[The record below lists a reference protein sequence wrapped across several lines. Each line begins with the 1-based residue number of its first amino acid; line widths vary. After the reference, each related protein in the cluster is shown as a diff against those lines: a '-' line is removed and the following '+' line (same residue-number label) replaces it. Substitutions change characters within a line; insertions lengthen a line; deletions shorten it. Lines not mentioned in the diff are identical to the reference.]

1 MSEERDATGRR
12 AEGRERG
19 LAALLDATR
28 ELMIAE
34 DAETVARTVVEAASD
49 RLGHE
54 LVGVHLLPDAPLTER
69 AATAAES
76 PHVALE
82 PVAWTDALVD
92 LIGRDPP
99 PDIEPG
105 SGVAWESFER
115 GELRVFDDVRA
126 AKAELMDP
134 DTAFRSELHVPLGR
148 YGVLIIGSAEVAEFD
163 DRDVYFARILAA
175 NTVAALDNLAAR
187 REVERREQELAR
199 QNRRLEEFADVIGH
213 DLRNPL
219 SVARGRL
226 ELGLESGDREEFER
240 VDDALDRIEALVD
253 GLLSLAKEG
262 RAVGETTTVDVAAVA
277 ERAWRSV
284 ETEGATLRTTPA
296 PGVAAD
302 ADRLRQ
308 LLENLFRNT
317 VEHGSASSRPGA
329 DDAVEH
335 AATDPA
341 GLTVSVGP
349 LDDGPGFYVAD
360 DGVGIPDGL
369 GESALEHGVSGAD
382 GTGLGLAIVRTIA
395 EAHGWAVATETGAD
409 GGARF
414 EFRTDEQAR

>member
-1 MSEERDATGRR
+1 MSEEPDGTGRR
-12 AEGRERG
+12 AGGRERG

-28 ELMIAE
+28 ELMVAE
-34 DAETVARTVVEAASD
+34 DAETIARTVVEASSD

-54 LVGVHLLPDAPLTER
+54 LVGVHLVPDAPLTER

-76 PHVALE
+76 PQVALE
-82 PVAWTDALVD
+82 PVAWTDAIVE

-115 GELRVFDDVRA
+115 GELRVFDDLRS

-163 DRDVYFARILAA
+163 DQDVYFARILAA

-240 VDDALDRIEALVD
+240 ADDALDRIEALVD

-308 LLENLFRNT
+308 LLENLFRN
-317 VEHGSASSRPGA
+317 S
-329 DDAVEH
+329 VEH

-349 LDDGPGFYVAD
+349 LDDDPGFYVAD

-369 GESALEHGVSGAD
+369 GESALEHGVSGAG

-395 EAHGWAVATETGAD
+395 EAHGWAVAMETGAD

-414 EFRTDEQAR
+414 EFRTDDQAR